1 MNVFVLCTGRSG
13 STTFHRACRHVANYT
28 SGHELNTRELGPARL
43 HYPENHIEVDNR
55 LSWLLGR
62 LDETFG
68 DHCFYV
74 HLLRDEQL
82 TAESFDRRWAVR
94 YSIIRTYAEGVL
106 RRKDQTEAICLD
118 CCRTVN
124 ANITQFLRDKTRTMT
139 FRLEESVGAFPGLLE
154 GDRSQRKP
162 RAGAEGVR
170 GTAQPVCEPRRT
182 GVRPTPPECAEGA
195 GWQLLTCGRFNP
207 KVYTSV
213 EDSGVL
219 LTLRFICPVRQRRG
233 LDEEIWETVLERF
246 GGESEI
252 DFAYPTTRLFRN
264 YLEGKE
270 GVRTKP
276 PGTTP

>member
-118 CCRTVN
+118 YCRTVN
-124 ANITQFLRDKTRTMT
+124 ANITQFLKDKTRTMT
-139 FRLEESVGAFPGLLE
+139 FRLEEAS
-154 GDRSQRKP
+154 
-162 RAGAEGVR
+162 
-170 GTAQPVCEPRRT
+170 
-182 GVRPTPPECAEGA
+182 
-195 GWQLLTCGRFNP
+195 
-207 KVYTSV
+207 
-213 EDSGVL
+213 
-219 LTLRFICPVRQRRG
+219 
-233 LDEEIWETVLERF
+233 ERF
-246 GGESEI
+246 PVFWREIGAKGNLEQALKEFEVRHNPSASPAARAYDRLLRNVRKGLGGSS
-252 DFAYPTTRLFRN
+252 
-264 YLEGKE
+264 
-270 GVRTKP
+270 
-276 PGTTP
+276 